1 VRRSFFSAILFTS
14 AIITYRKQELWE
26 DWTRKFGVPA
36 YQAMCSAV
44 KIVTPSIAMSNMV
57 RKSYPA
63 LAAEKFVVIR
73 HGFDAASFTA

>member
-1 VRRSFFSAILFTS
+1 MAGFQVAINGRFWVATE
-14 AIITYRKQELWE
+14 A
-26 DWTRKFGVPA
+26 
-36 YQAMCSAV
+36 
-44 KIVTPSIAMSNMV
+44 PSIAMSNMV